1 MPVLNVVSLDLQK
14 VCDVHMTLGNKGK
27 ALQVERG
34 KFVLY
39 WRRCEVEEE
48 LTCGLSVMR
57 ATGMKGEEAR
67 LKSLLLV
74 NTSNIKKPS
83 LLKFGKFIH

>member
-1 MPVLNVVSLDLQK
+1 M
-14 VCDVHMTLGNKGK
+14 
-27 ALQVERG
+27 
-34 KFVLY
+34 
-39 WRRCEVEEE
+39 EEE